1 MGYRWVR
8 AGDLNA
14 FFGLAL
20 DNVSNLVLLWGI
32 LVSVFG
38 FPAEPILYRMIPGT
52 AIGVLVGD
60 LIYTWMAFRL
70 ARRTGRDDVTVMPLG
85 IDTPSL
91 FGLTFGVLGP
101 AYLAT
106 RDAEH
111 AWRVGMAVLVLM
123 GLAKI
128 LGAFA
133 GEGVRRLRAGLLGSI
148 AGVAILLIAFFPGLA
163 TLFGVIHSPLENG
176 GLFLAWH
183 LPSPAAVLGL
193 AGAYFLLAV
202 LIGVL
207 GLVRRAGGRMDE

>member
-38 FPAEPILYRMIPGT
+38 FPVETVLYRMIPGT

-70 ARRTGRDDVTVMPLG
+70 ARRTGRDDVTAMPLG

-91 FGLTFGVLGP
+91 FALTFGVLGP

-106 RDAEH
+106 KDAEQACATGRGRLIH
-111 AWRVGMAVLVLM
+111 LVAGGSRPAGGHQPEDVPPRRGNRAGRGPGALEAWRP
-123 GLAKI
+123 
-128 LGAFA
+128 A
-133 GEGVRRLRAGLLGSI
+133 GRGDVKRSTG
-148 AGVAILLIAFFPGLA
+148 
-163 TLFGVIHSPLENG
+163 
-176 GLFLAWH
+176 
-183 LPSPAAVLGL
+183 
-193 AGAYFLLAV
+193 
-202 LIGVL
+202 
-207 GLVRRAGGRMDE
+207 GGRTAGRR